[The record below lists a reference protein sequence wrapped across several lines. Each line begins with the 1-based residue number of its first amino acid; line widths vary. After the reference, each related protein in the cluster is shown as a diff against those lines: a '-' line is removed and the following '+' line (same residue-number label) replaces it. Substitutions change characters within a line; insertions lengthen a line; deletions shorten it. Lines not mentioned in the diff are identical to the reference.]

1 MYLLAMVHTRNS
13 SVILKVHLKTS
24 SNNTETNEESGASLF
39 VQGVIYLLTV
49 FHGGS
54 FMIGIDFNAF
64 YRINWKTDSTGS
76 VEINNNHER
85 ANFDVYGN

>member
-1 MYLLAMVHTRNS
+1 MYLLAMIQTRNS

-39 VQGVIYLLTV
+39 VQGVIYLLTI

-54 FMIGIDFNAF
+54 FMIGIDFSAF
-64 YRINWKTDSTGS
+64 YRIN
-76 VEINNNHER
+76 
-85 ANFDVYGN
+85 